1 MKRQEGR
8 RSMKTDQGQQPLV
21 KPGPEVEDM
30 MRTVAKMAEELSR
43 MSGVI
48 QQLQRRD
55 PSEVAVTRPRRAREY
70 PVEVPVPE
78 KPLDIKDQI
87 AAALTRES
95 LNTQQLAKTI
105 GETVEHTS
113 DLIKV
118 LRAEGKIYNIG
129 YEDSAIWTW
138 KLNNDVDSD
147 TLHRVVKRLIS
158 ERPMWSRDIV
168 RATGV
173 REARVQTALIELQR
187 THKVIDLSGGGH
199 AKKYFLIGENAFDA
213 SLPPKTNN
221 GRVVRH
227 GGRRE
232 ARREA
237 KDDK

>member
-1 MKRQEGR
+1 
-8 RSMKTDQGQQPLV
+8 MKTDQEQQTLV
-21 KPGPEVEDM
+21 RPGPEVEEM

-43 MSGVI
+43 MGGVI
-48 QQLQRRD
+48 QKLQRQD
-55 PSEVAVTRPRRAREY
+55 PSEIVAPRPRRAREY
-70 PVEVPVPE
+70 VPEPVVPE
-78 KPLDIKDQI
+78 KPLDVRDRI
-87 AAALTRES
+87 ATALTRES
-95 LNTQQLAKTI
+95 LNTQQLAKTV

-113 DLIKV
+113 DVIKT

-129 YEDSAIWTW
+129 YEDSPMWTW
-138 KLNNDVDSD
+138 KLNNEVDSD